1 MNLVEAVQ
9 VKSEVIEPVTV
20 KNEPVDVAVKTE
32 GTQSSELY
40 HLPEQSNQPQE
51 SEEHQ
56 QSEQPEQP
64 DQPEEHKQSEQSEKS
79 EQPDQPNQPEE
90 HQQSEQETGVEAG
103 VFQEPVCKEEVQ
115 TVQNDQNDQIPV
127 AVAVAVMNT
136 PSVMN
141 TSLSVG

>member
-9 VKSEVIEPVTV
+9 VKSEVIEPMTV

-32 GTQSSELY
+32 GTHSSELY

-56 QSEQPEQP
+56 QSDQPEQP
-64 DQPEEHKQSEQSEKS
+64 DQPEEHQQSD
-79 EQPDQPNQPEE
+79 QPDQPDQPEE

-103 VFQEPVCKEEVQ
+103 VLQEPVCKEEVQ

-141 TSLSVG
+141 TSLSV

>member
-9 VKSEVIEPVTV
+9 VKSEVIEPMTV

-32 GTQSSELY
+32 GTHSSELY

-56 QSEQPEQP
+56 QSDQP
-64 DQPEEHKQSEQSEKS
+64 DQP
-79 EQPDQPNQPEE
+79 DQPEE

-103 VFQEPVCKEEVQ
+103 VLQEPVCKEEVQ

-141 TSLSVG
+141 TSLSV

>member
-9 VKSEVIEPVTV
+9 VKSEVIEPMTV

-32 GTQSSELY
+32 GTHSSELY

-64 DQPEEHKQSEQSEKS
+64 EQPDQPEEHQQSD
-79 EQPDQPNQPEE
+79 QPDQPGQPDQPEE

-103 VFQEPVCKEEVQ
+103 VLQEPVCKEGVQ

-141 TSLSVG
+141 TSLSV